1 MPGELFMVELQLV
14 ACSDCSD
21 KLINSDSRGDAGA

>member
-1 MPGELFMVELQLV
+1 MPGELFMELQLV

-21 KLINSDSRGDAGA
+21 KLINSHNKGDAEA